1 MSTLQ
6 ELHAQKEL
14 IEKQIVEA
22 QKAERKEAITQIHAL
37 MTQHSIKEMFLK
49 EPIKV
54 APKWQDPLTGKQ
66 WTGRGRSPSWYL
78 ASPATAIKL

>member
-22 QKAERKEAITQIHAL
+22 QKAERKEAITHIHAL
-37 MTQHSIKEMFLK
+37 MTQHNIKEMFLK

-54 APKWQDPLTGKQ
+54 APKWQDPVSGKQ
-66 WTGRGRSPSWYL
+66 WTGRGRSPNWYL

>member
-22 QKAERKEAITQIHAL
+22 QKAERKEAITQILAL

-54 APKWQDPLTGKQ
+54 APKWQDPNTGKQ
-66 WTGRGRSPSWYL
+66 WSGRGRAPLWHNE
-78 ASPATAIKL
+78 ATSIQL